1 MSPPSGRRGRVSLEP
16 GWARLVWR
24 RVGGVDVRDYGIVIA
39 FVAMFVVLTILSRNF
54 FTTQNLSNILD
65 QWAALGLLAVGETIC
80 IVAGVFDL
88 SVGAIVS
95 VSGVAAGK
103 IAISTGSPAL
113 GLAAGALTGLGLG
126 VFNGIVIHLTRIN
139 SFIGTLATSIVY
151 AGAAIL
157 ITGGNIVTVDNP
169 SFGVVGQDEAL
180 GIKYTGWTF
189 LVFTALAA
197 ILLARSVF
205 GRYVYAVGG
214 NPEAARLSGIR
225 VDLIRGACF
234 ALSGFAAGIAGML
247 LASRTQSA
255 QADLGAGMEL
265 TAISAAVVGGTSI
278 LGGDGAV
285 WRGFLGIML
294 LAIIGNG
301 FNLLDVN
308 TTYQQIVYGGLILLA
323 VAADQLLRR
332 RF

>member
-1 MSPPSGRRGRVSLEP
+1 MSDVEIADTPRGRLTT
-16 GWARLVWR
+16 LVG
-24 RVGGVDVRDYGIVIA
+24 RVNVRDYGIVVA
-39 FVAMFVVLTILSRNF
+39 FLALFVALSLSSPQFATR
-54 FTTQNLSNILD
+54 QNWANILD
-65 QWAALGLLAVGETIC
+65 QWAALGLLAIGETIC

-88 SVGAIVS
+88 STGAMVS
-95 VSGVAAGK
+95 VTAVVACKVALSVSPGFGLLVGV
-103 IAISTGSPAL
+103 
-113 GLAAGALTGLGLG
+113 LAGLGLG
-126 VFNGIVIHLTRIN
+126 IANGVVIHLTRIN
-139 SFIGTLATSIVY
+139 SFIGTLATSIVF

-157 ITGGNIVTVDNP
+157 ITGGNIVTVDAT
-169 SFGVVGQDEAL
+169 SFGTIGQGVGL

-189 LVFTALAA
+189 IGFAVIAA
-197 ILLARSVF
+197 FLLARTTF

-214 NPEAARLSGIR
+214 NAEAARLSGIR
-225 VDLIRGACF
+225 VDVIRGACF
-234 ALSGFAAGIAGML
+234 ALSGLAAGLAGML

-255 QADLGAGMEL
+255 QADLGTGMEL

-285 WRGFLGIML
+285 WRGVLGIML

-301 FNLLDVN
+301 FNLLDVD

-332 RF
+332 RA

>member
-1 MSPPSGRRGRVSLEP
+1 MSVDQVSAVGSWSRGR
-16 GWARLVWR
+16 ALVR
-24 RVGGVDVRDYGIVIA
+24 RVNVRDYGIVVAFGALFIA
-39 FVAMFVVLTILSRNF
+39 LTFLSSNF
-54 FTTQNLSNILD
+54 LTQQNLANILD

-88 SVGAIVS
+88 STGAMVS
-95 VSGVAAGK
+95 VSGVVACKVAL
-103 IAISTGSPAL
+103 SSSPAV

-126 VFNGIVIHLTRIN
+126 IANGVVIHLTRIN
-139 SFIGTLATSIVY
+139 SFIGTLATSIVF

-157 ITGGNIVTVDNP
+157 VTGGNIVTVEDTA
-169 SFGVVGQDEAL
+169 FGVIGQQA
-180 GIKYTGWTF
+180 GAGVKYTGWAF
-189 LVFTALAA
+189 IGFTILAS
-197 ILLARSVF
+197 LLLSRTIF

-214 NPEAARLSGIR
+214 NAEAARLSGIR
-225 VDLIRGACF
+225 VDLVRGACF
-234 ALSGFAAGIAGML
+234 AISGLAAGLAGML

-255 QADLGAGMEL
+255 QANLGAGMEL

-278 LGGDGAV
+278 FGGDGAV

-308 TTYQQIVYGGLILLA
+308 TTYQQIVYGGLILIA

-332 RF
+332 RA

>member
-1 MSPPSGRRGRVSLEP
+1 M
-16 GWARLVWR
+16 R
-24 RVGGVDVRDYGIVIA
+24 RVNVRDYGIVVAFGALFIA
-39 FVAMFVVLTILSRNF
+39 LTFLSSNF
-54 FTTQNLSNILD
+54 LTQQNLANILD

-88 SVGAIVS
+88 STGAMVS
-95 VSGVAAGK
+95 VSGVVACKVAL
-103 IAISTGSPAL
+103 SSSPAV

-126 VFNGIVIHLTRIN
+126 IANGVVIHLTRIN
-139 SFIGTLATSIVY
+139 SFIGTLATSIVF

-157 ITGGNIVTVDNP
+157 VTGGNIVTVEDTA
-169 SFGVVGQDEAL
+169 FGVIGQQA
-180 GIKYTGWTF
+180 GAGVKYTGWAF
-189 LVFTALAA
+189 IGFTILAS
-197 ILLARSVF
+197 LLLSRTIF

-214 NPEAARLSGIR
+214 NAEAARLSGIR
-225 VDLIRGACF
+225 VDLVRGACF
-234 ALSGFAAGIAGML
+234 AISGLAAGLAGML

-255 QADLGAGMEL
+255 QANLGAGMEL

-278 LGGDGAV
+278 FGGDGAV

-308 TTYQQIVYGGLILLA
+308 TTYQQIVYGGLILIA

-332 RF
+332 RA

>member
-1 MSPPSGRRGRVSLEP
+1 MRQRVALA
-16 GWARLVWR
+16 GDWRDGLWQRARTVN
-24 RVGGVDVRDYGIVIA
+24 VRDYGIVVA
-39 FVAMFVVLTILSRNF
+39 FVVMFVTLTFLSSNF
-54 FTTQNLSNILD
+54 LTSNNLSNILD
-65 QWAALGLLAVGETIC
+65 QWAALGLIAIGETIC
-80 IVAGVFDL
+80 IIAGVFDL
-88 SVGAIVS
+88 STGAMVS
-95 VSGVAAGK
+95 VTAVVATKVALSG
-103 IAISTGSPAL
+103 PPWL
-113 GLAAGALTGLGLG
+113 GLLAAVLAGVGLGIANG
-126 VFNGIVIHLTRIN
+126 VVIHLTRIN
-139 SFIGTLATSIVY
+139 SFIGTLATSIVF

-157 ITGGNIVTVDNP
+157 ITGGSIVTVDKP
-169 SFGVVGQDEAL
+169 SFAIVGQDEAL

-189 LVFTALAA
+189 IVFAILAA
-197 ILLARSVF
+197 LLLSRTTF

-214 NPEAARLSGIR
+214 NAQASRLSGVR

-234 ALSGFAAGIAGML
+234 AISGLAAGLAGML

-255 QADLGAGMEL
+255 QADIGAGMEL

-301 FNLLDVN
+301 FNLLDVDP
-308 TTYQQIVYGGLILLA
+308 TYQQIVYGGLILVA

-332 RF
+332 RP